1 MRTALVAMALLLAAP
16 AGADEPGIPHVDEEL
31 PVKRRDAAQV
41 ARDGTFLPTTWSAR
55 VGDQRVA
62 AWSLGGY
69 DTAPGEG
76 GLFQTVVEGAI
87 ANRVA
92 LRAQIEYVP
101 SLEQVA
107 VTAGLRVGI
116 LRQEKHKIDF
126 GLAAFY
132 KNRGFSEADG
142 EIEVAVLLA
151 RRWGRLGTFA
161 NVVYGQGINPDER
174 DAEIRLAA
182 LYAANE
188 HVNLGMD
195 VRARLDLGEH
205 DAARDA
211 DKLENDFDFIA
222 GPMVSYAVSHL
233 YLTAQAGVHTVVQ
246 REVASAGF
254 VALGGVGT
262 AF

>member
-16 AGADEPGIPHVDEEL
+16 AGADEVGTPQVDAEM

-55 VGDQRVA
+55 VGENTKIVLTGDPYQ
-62 AWSLGGY
+62 
-69 DTAPGEG
+69 
-76 GLFQTVVEGAI
+76 
-87 ANRVA
+87 
-92 LRAQIEYVP
+92 
-101 SLEQVA
+101 
-107 VTAGLRVGI
+107 
-116 LRQEKHKIDF
+116 IDF

-222 GPMVSYAVSHL
+222 GPIVSYAVSHL